1 MIDKIMKKYFLFLF
15 AAIAALIC
23 SCTPEEPVDNRNQGQ
38 PIFSGSKFA
47 LSPIDSHIE
56 FYVWSE
62 TELECS
68 VKKGTDDNIIVT
80 KSDRENNFTVYT
92 IDIGP
97 NLTKYGREFELQFTE
112 NNQNVQVVKIEQNA
126 VVCESD
132 SQEDLDLEWEFNETA
147 SRQINFSANYEF
159 EFSFDSDYFEG
170 TYIESRRIFEVRPMR
185 ENHSDSEYEATL
197 QITPK
202 TTNTEFKE
210 KFTLTYQLKQGKH
223 TFSVQEEPI
232 RFNDINDGP
241 QSFNV
246 ETDEKWDVLKTYDE
260 NLLIITPDYNNN
272 IVEVKLNP
280 EGDFSI
286 ENTVNIEVKADC
298 GETKTVIVEIA
309 AMSAIE
315 E

>member
-170 TYIESRRIFEVRPMR
+170 TYIESRRIFEVRPRR
-185 ENHSDSEYEATL
+185 ENHSDNEYTATL
-197 QITPK
+197 KIIPK
-202 TTNTEFKE
+202 TTNTDFVGDY
-210 KFTLTYQLKQGKH
+210 TLTYQLKQGKH

-286 ENTVNIEVKADC
+286 ENTVNIEVKTDC

>member
-1 MIDKIMKKYFLFLF
+1 M
-15 AAIAALIC
+15 IC
-23 SCTPEEPVDNRNQGQ
+23 SCTPEEPIDNSNQGQ
-38 PIFSGSKFA
+38 PIFSGSQFT
-47 LSPIDSHIE
+47 LSPMDSCIE

-62 TELECS
+62 TELEYS
-68 VKKGTDDNIIVT
+68 VTQGTADINDT
-80 KSDRENNFTVYT
+80 KSDNFTVYT
-92 IDIGP
+92 IEIGP
-97 NLTKYGREFELQFTE
+97 NLTNEIRKFELQFTE

-132 SQEDLDLEWEFNETA
+132 PLKDLDLEWEFNETA

-159 EFSFDSDYFEG
+159 EFLFDPSNYFEG

-185 ENHSDSEYEATL
+185 ENHSDEVYEATL
-197 QITPK
+197 KIIPK

-210 KFTLTYQLKQGKH
+210 KFTLTYQLKQGH
-223 TFSVQEEPI
+223 HEFSVDKTQI
-232 RFNDINDGP
+232 SFYDINDGP

-298 GETKTVIVEIA
+298 GETKTVIVKIA
-309 AMSAIE
+309 AMPAIE

>member
-38 PIFSGSKFA
+38 PIFSGSQFT
-47 LSPIDSHIE
+47 LSPMDSCIE

-68 VKKGTDDNIIVT
+68 VTQGTADI

-92 IDIGP
+92 IEIGP
-97 NLTKYGREFELQFTE
+97 NLTKYGREFELQFTD
-112 NNQNVQVVKIEQNA
+112 NKYYVQVVKIEQDA
-126 VVCESD
+126 VDCKSD

-170 TYIESRRIFEVRPMR
+170 TYIESKRIFEVRPMS

-210 KFTLTYQLKQGKH
+210 KFTLTYQLKQGH
-223 TFSVQEEPI
+223 HEFSVDKTQI
-232 RFNDINDGP
+232 SFYDINDEP

>member
-1 MIDKIMKKYFLFLF
+1 MKKYFLFLF

-38 PIFSGSKFA
+38 PIFSGSQFT
-47 LSPIDSHIE
+47 LSPMDSCIE

-68 VKKGTDDNIIVT
+68 VTQGTADI

-92 IDIGP
+92 IEIGP
-97 NLTKYGREFELQFTE
+97 NLTNEIRKFELQFTE

-197 QITPK
+197 KIIPK
-202 TTNTEFKE
+202 TTNTDFVGDY
-210 KFTLTYQLKQGKH
+210 TLTYQLKQGKH

-232 RFNDINDGP
+232 RFNDINDEP
-241 QSFNV
+241 QSFKV
-246 ETDEKWDVLKTYDE
+246 ETKEKWGILNTYDE

>member
-1 MIDKIMKKYFLFLF
+1 M
-15 AAIAALIC
+15 IC
-23 SCTPEEPVDNRNQGQ
+23 SCTPEEPIDNSNQGQ
-38 PIFSGSKFA
+38 PIFSGSQFT
-47 LSPIDSHIE
+47 LSPIDSCIE

-62 TELECS
+62 TELEHS
-68 VKKGTDDNIIVT
+68 VTQASDDNINVK

-92 IDIGP
+92 IEIGP
-97 NLTKYGREFELQFTE
+97 NLTEDERDFDLQFTE
-112 NNQNVQVVKIEQNA
+112 NNQKVQVVNIVQDA
-126 VVCESD
+126 VDCKSD
-132 SQEDLDLEWEFNETA
+132 SLENLEWEFNETA
-147 SRQINFSANYEF
+147 SRQIKFSANYEF
-159 EFSFDSDYFEG
+159 EFLFDPSNYFEG
-170 TYIESRRIFEVRPMR
+170 TYIESKRIFEVCPMG

-210 KFTLTYQLKQGKH
+210 KFTLTYQLKQGH
-223 TFSVQEEPI
+223 HEFSVDKTQI
-232 RFNDINDGP
+232 SFYDINDGP